1 MINTLKCSTLLSN
14 AVSYVTI
21 AQKSQHRKCKKLE
34 TLHEQPEITNKLVTQ
49 EIMTARQ
56 SALESEGHIQ
66 TSDEEGQWS
75 CSGFYTFL
83 LAMTQVHV

>member
-14 AVSYVTI
+14 AVSYVMI

-49 EIMTARQ
+49 TEDNDCQAICF
-56 SALESEGHIQ
+56 GK
-66 TSDEEGQWS
+66 
-75 CSGFYTFL
+75 
-83 LAMTQVHV
+83 